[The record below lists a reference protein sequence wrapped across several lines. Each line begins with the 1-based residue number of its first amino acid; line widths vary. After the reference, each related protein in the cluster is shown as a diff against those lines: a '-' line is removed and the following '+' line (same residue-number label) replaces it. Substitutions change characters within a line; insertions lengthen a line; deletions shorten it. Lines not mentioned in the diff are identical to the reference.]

1 MANNLGEKQIANV
14 LLELYNEL
22 QLKKT
27 SSLYNITKN
36 RYRTQMKEKS
46 QNTLKKFIKENQ
58 KERFRFIDQWAEYVR
73 THNDRGWSR
82 QQNVIINSCIR
93 TASMTKEQ
101 YLAMKNVEQEM
112 KAGKKVKRFNQKD
125 AVKYLKSL

>member
-1 MANNLGEKQIANV
+1 V
-14 LLELYNEL
+14 
-22 QLKKT
+22 T
-27 SSLYNITKN
+27 FT
-36 RYRTQMKEKS
+36 
-46 QNTLKKFIKENQ
+46 KENQ

-73 THNDRGWSR
+73 THSDKDWSR

-101 YLAMKNVEQEM
+101 YLAMKNIEQEM

-125 AVKYLKSL
+125 AVKYLKRL